1 MESFTLFLFIIPY
14 FSTNDK
20 FSDQFVSQK
29 QYSTTILFL
38 TALLYIT
45 LK

>member
-1 MESFTLFLFIIPY
+1 MKFFTFHFKLYLESFTLFLFIIPY

-29 QYSTTILFL
+29 
-38 TALLYIT
+38 
-45 LK
+45 